1 MRMKLLRS
9 LLLLLMIFSL
19 FTVTA
24 HAEEATVTGTEV
36 NVRTGPGTSYPIFET
51 LKHGMTV
58 SVMNRTNADWYLV
71 SWDGNSGYVFSQFL
85 QITKEDRAA
94 EITVSQDGS
103 PGYINAMYV
112 CLRSG
117 PGTNCTILGTYSN
130 GKTLTITGS
139 SGAWTAVT
147 IDGKDGFVFSDFVSA
162 GSVSAAV
169 VEQEEFKGEAVKT
182 AGNGEDLPVVIIGSD
197 SGSQPASAEDM
208 PVAGAYASAANAA
221 ASDVALQIESDSP
234 AGSQKNVAVP
244 ESGAGASSANVG
256 NATISGNSV
265 RFRTGPNTT
274 YSIIDTYDSGKVVTV
289 TGQSGDWAA
298 VTIDGVSGYV
308 HSDYVRQTASGGNNG
323 VGNSADAQVPSA
335 ESKPDTSIDGYI
347 TASNVRLRESASMSS
362 RILTELSFGT
372 SVKILSQSGDWTK
385 VNRSGQ
391 VGYVSSSFVTE
402 GIYEPAVSVTSAK
415 GAALGKEIAEYA
427 LQYVGFSYNWG
438 GNSPATGFD
447 CSGFVQYVFAHFGYT
462 TSRVANDVTKDG
474 VHVDPSDLQV
484 GDVLCFYSSSNYVG
498 HVGIYIGDNSF
509 VHAANSA
516 SGVVTT
522 SLSSGYYATRGYEI
536 RRII

>member
-1 MRMKLLRS
+1 MRMKILRS
-9 LLLLLMIFSL
+9 LLLLILTFSL
-19 FTVTA
+19 FTATA
-24 HAEEATVTGTEV
+24 YAEEATVTGTEV

-51 LKHGMTV
+51 LKNGMTV

-117 PGTNCTILGTYSN
+117 PGTNYTILGTYSN
-130 GKTLTITGS
+130 GKTLNITGS

-147 IDGKDGFVFSDFVSA
+147 IDGKDGFVFSDFVSS

-169 VEQEEFKGEAVKT
+169 VEQEEYKGEAVAT
-182 AGNGEDLPVVIIGSD
+182 VGTDEDLPVMIIGAD
-197 SGSQPASAEDM
+197 GGSQPSAAEDI
-208 PVAGAYASAANAA
+208 PIAEAYASVTNAA
-221 ASDVALQIESDSP
+221 APYAALQVESDSP
-234 AGSQKNVAVP
+234 AGNQKNVAVP
-244 ESGAGASSANVG
+244 ESGTGASSVNTG
-256 NATISGNSV
+256 NAIISGSAV

-274 YSIIDTYDSGKVVTV
+274 YSIIDTYDRGKVVTV
-289 TGQSGDWAA
+289 TGQSGDWTA

-308 HSDYVRQTASGGNNG
+308 HSDYVRQNASGGNSG
-323 VGNSADAQVPSA
+323 IGNSADAQVPAA

-347 TASNVRLRESASMSS
+347 TASNVRLRESASMSA
-362 RILTELSFGT
+362 RILTELNFGT
-372 SVKILSQSGDWTK
+372 SVKILNQSEDWTK
-385 VNRSGQ
+385 VKHGGQ
-391 VGYVSSSFVTE
+391 IGYVSSAFVTD

-427 LQYVGFSYNWG
+427 LQYVGSPYNWG

-498 HVGIYIGDNSF
+498 HVGIYIGDNTF
-509 VHAANSA
+509 VHAANSV

-536 RRII
+536 RRIT